1 MRSLSLQGKEGV
13 QNMFSPNIALCRI
26 QRKGFAVYETGGFD
40 IGCEVGERAVE
51 KFKKGL
57 ILRKY
62 PT

>member
-1 MRSLSLQGKEGV
+1 
-13 QNMFSPNIALCRI
+13 MFSPNIALCRI